1 MRTAAG
7 LRFGLPDQQKE
18 RDMASRTLVVLLS
31 GVLAPFAAQ
40 AANLV
45 ENPDFNSGLDG
56 WSLASEAGTVDID
69 ADNGFPSAPALH
81 LAGDST
87 SGAAAQSAC
96 IMIDDSVNVDLR
108 ALVLPSGGTA
118 ALVVQPYSDA
128 ACETPIDPVST
139 ASVDANG
146 EWQELALTDTALP
159 DGTLSARVVLYAS
172 LGSDDSV
179 GDALFDHV
187 AFGPTGTVPYAVDVS
202 QEGLTGAWY
211 DSASSGQG
219 FELVMSPGDPVYLFG
234 AWYTFGTEA
243 GGPETQRWFSLDSM
257 IDPGATSTDVTIYQ
271 NTGGNFLAPPI
282 TNAVAVGSGTLTFYS
297 CTSGLFTY
305 AFDDGPSGSIPLL
318 ALMPNVECADPGTST
333 TAPPPSD
340 YGLSGTWYD
349 PANAGQGF
357 IVNVN
362 PVDMQVF
369 LGWYTYAI
377 DGESQGEAGQR
388 WFSAQGQHTT
398 SGTGTN
404 ALDNLTIYESTGGT
418 FDAPDAVTTT
428 PVGTATLTFDSCT
441 SATFDYVFT
450 AGEMSGKSGTIALTR
465 LGTPLASCQPGG

>member
-1 MRTAAG
+1 
-7 LRFGLPDQQKE
+7 
-18 RDMASRTLVVLLS
+18 MASRTLVILLS

-96 IMIDDSVNVDLR
+96 IMIDDSANVDLR

>member
-96 IMIDDSVNVDLR
+96 IMIDDSANVDLR

-282 TNAVAVGSGTLTFYS
+282 TNAAAVGSGTLTFYS

>member
-96 IMIDDSVNVDLR
+96 IMIDDSANVDLR